1 MELVGAIQIERDEAI
16 AEQARLS
23 ALLGEA
29 ASELD
34 DVRAEA
40 ARSLEEQTEIYQEL
54 SADHDEAL
62 RALQHVRRRAAHLER
77 RQEVLLAG
85 LRSARNGPAG
95 AVAELNEIK
104 KPAIFPLLDQ
114 YRRTVERYAPVGS
127 VRRANYQRLVSRA
140 GLPRWP
146 PRPCPD
152 RRALG
157 FSTLPTSD
165 EPEVSIVIPVYNNW
179 ELTVAC
185 LRSLAFDS
193 SAVQYE
199 VIVVDDAVQRRDR
212 GVSPPVS
219 AVSPSSG

>member
-1 MELVGAIQIERDEAI
+1 MGNGPLVEEARLLELVGAIQIERDEAI

-62 RALQHVRRRAAHLER
+62 RALQADGAGRVTLER

-104 KPAIFPLLDQ
+104 SSAMFPVLDQ
-114 YRRTVERYAPVGS
+114 YRRTVERSTPVGS
-127 VRRANYQRLVSRA
+127 VRQ
-140 GLPRWP
+140 GQLPAPRVQGHAPSWP

-152 RRALG
+152 RRARE
-157 FSTLPTSD
+157 FRPSPR
-165 EPEVSIVIPVYNNW
+165 
-179 ELTVAC
+179 LTK
-185 LRSLAFDS
+185 
-193 SAVQYE
+193 
-199 VIVVDDAVQRRDR
+199 
-212 GVSPPVS
+212 P
-219 AVSPSSG
+219 